1 MPYYI
6 TVEKVPENEQPTQ
19 KPEKEDDDEIRK
31 EPANPEPPNPSDE
44 EEKEK
49 EKKQP
54 EPPNPEPPNTEA
66 LQVGL
71 SDSQSNSIVDL
82 EHRMSLTQV
91 IR

>member
-6 TVEKVPENEQPTQ
+6 TVEKVPDNEQPTK

-71 SDSQSNSIVDL
+71 SDSQLNSIVDL
-82 EHRMSLTQV
+82 EHRMSLTQA
-91 IR
+91 IP